1 MYSKDDEKNVILSIG
16 SSSSNFKIIELYTNL
31 LVYPNIVNKIKIPK
45 VIIQTNNQL
54 SKNIKHDNSIL
65 SILENNPD
73 YEYIF
78 FDDSNARQFIKDNF
92 LSNIIDEVI
101 EKSEL
106 NDILLAYDYIIPPP
120 IKADLFRY
128 SYLYINGGFYLD
140 SKIICYSSLNNLV
153 KEEDN
158 FFLCKDDAKNSYY
171 NGIIG
176 ITPNNNLMLLMLK
189 NCVKNILNKNYLND
203 IHEPTG
209 NKLLYKYFSKEKCSL
224 DKKGGCYFDN
234 KYIPRK
240 SLSYIINEN
249 DKNVY
254 CYDIN
259 DNLMFNSIIIS
270 IPSEKYLKNLIDN
283 IIKNVNNILIIISS
297 FI

>member
-106 NDILLAYDYIIPPP
+106 NDILLAYDYIIPP
-120 IKADLFRY
+120 
-128 SYLYINGGFYLD
+128 
-140 SKIICYSSLNNLV
+140 
-153 KEEDN
+153 
-158 FFLCKDDAKNSYY
+158 
-171 NGIIG
+171 
-176 ITPNNNLMLLMLK
+176 
-189 NCVKNILNKNYLND
+189 NKF
-203 IHEPTG
+203 
-209 NKLLYKYFSKEKCSL
+209 K
-224 DKKGGCYFDN
+224 
-234 KYIPRK
+234 
-240 SLSYIINEN
+240 
-249 DKNVY
+249 
-254 CYDIN
+254 
-259 DNLMFNSIIIS
+259 
-270 IPSEKYLKNLIDN
+270 
-283 IIKNVNNILIIISS
+283 
-297 FI
+297 